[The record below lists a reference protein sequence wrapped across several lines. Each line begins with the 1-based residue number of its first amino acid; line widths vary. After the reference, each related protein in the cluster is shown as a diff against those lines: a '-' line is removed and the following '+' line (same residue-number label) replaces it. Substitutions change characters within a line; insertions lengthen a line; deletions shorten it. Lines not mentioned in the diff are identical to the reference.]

1 MRDCS
6 EASGDQIRDHLGVL
20 DPGEPLVES
29 EVPVSEAFVVDPETL
44 KHRGVQV
51 IYVDGVFHDVV
62 GEVVGLAVFETGLDP
77 TPAIHMEK
85 QRP

>member
-1 MRDCS
+1 M
-6 EASGDQIRDHLGVL
+6 L

-62 GEVVGLAVFETGLDP
+62 GEVAGFRLKPAWIP
-77 TPAIHMEK
+77 PAIHMEK
-85 QRP
+85 QRPWWSRP